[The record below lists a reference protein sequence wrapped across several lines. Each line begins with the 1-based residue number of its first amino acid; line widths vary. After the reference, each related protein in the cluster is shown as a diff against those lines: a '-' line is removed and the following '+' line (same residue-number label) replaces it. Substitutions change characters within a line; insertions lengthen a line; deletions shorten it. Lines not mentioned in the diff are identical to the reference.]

1 MCFIVENL
9 LYQIVIV
16 LFVLT
21 VLSMEINRIHYRAA
35 YVIIMDRLQMH
46 IFKNTSEGMQVENK
60 PNIMEDP
67 TFIFFTPLSI
77 EATASL

>member
-1 MCFIVENL
+1 
-9 LYQIVIV
+9 
-16 LFVLT
+16 
-21 VLSMEINRIHYRAA
+21 
-35 YVIIMDRLQMH
+35 MDRLQMH

-67 TFIFFTPLSI
+67 TFFFFTPLSI